1 MASGAISRGTVV
13 KCTAATQE
21 SSIFLTVLLLIWYTV
36 SKAGPTNITVFSQD
50 PSVAIPVLQCQ
61 NLR

>member
-50 PSVAIPVLQCQ
+50 PSVAIPVL
-61 NLR
+61 